1 MEGDPDA
8 AARASG
14 RSSVMSDLPRTAAGS
29 GSLVNAVV
37 EQLGRYAPFDRMERE
52 HLAFMAGRC
61 SLGYYAKGEVILSPD
76 RPPPDRFYVIK
87 QGAVLGEQD
96 VARLEDD
103 AAFWELHP
111 GECFPL
117 GALLAK
123 RPVASVY
130 RAKEDTFCYE
140 LPREDFRR
148 LMHASD
154 PFHDFC
160 SRRLASLLE
169 QSKHIIQAQYAR
181 TTTEQQS
188 MASPLGALLRRQ
200 PVSCGPQTPIG
211 EVLRQM
217 KERSIGSMVVTGE
230 GEVPIGIFTLHDVL
244 DRVALAG
251 LDLATPV
258 RDVMTEQLVRLP
270 PQALAC
276 EAALA
281 MIRNGIRHVLVT
293 RESDGQL
300 RGVVSERDLF
310 SLQKIGLRQVSHEI
324 RAAQDTAGLRQASH
338 DIRQFAINM
347 LAQGVGA
354 EQLMEIISSFNDVL
368 TTRVI
373 ELAAAEVGIAGSAL
387 DGHYCWLAL
396 GSEGRLEQTLASD
409 QDNGLVFSAPPGWTV
424 EQART
429 RLLPFAQ
436 RVNEVL
442 DACGFPLCC
451 GRIMASNADWCLSLE
466 EWQDAF
472 TAWLERPRAADLRRV
487 AIFFDFRPLYGN
499 FDLARPLRDWLRQNV
514 REHREFLHCMVDE
527 SLSNRPPLGIVRD
540 FVVSDDRQH
549 PNTIDLKLNGV
560 RPFVD
565 AARVLGLHGGC
576 SETGTIP
583 RLRTVAPKWGLAE
596 AEVEGWAEA
605 FLFIQMLR
613 LRDQYEKLQAQRAH
627 DNRIDPDTLNELDR
641 RILKE
646 AFRQGRKLQSLLERG
661 FPP

>member
-1 MEGDPDA
+1 
-8 AARASG
+8 
-14 RSSVMSDLPRTAAGS
+14 MSDLSRTAAGGS

-37 EQLGRYAPFDRMERE
+37 QQLGRYAPFDRMARD
-52 HLAFMAGRC
+52 HLAFMAERL

-87 QGAVLGEQD
+87 QGVVLGEQD
-96 VARLEDD
+96 VARVEED

-123 RPVASVY
+123 RSVASVY

-140 LPREDFRR
+140 LAREDFRR

-188 MASPLGALLRRQ
+188 MVSPLGALLRRQ
-200 PVSCGPQTPIG
+200 PVSCGPETPIG

-217 KERSIGSMVVTGE
+217 KERSIGSMVVTGD
-230 GEVPIGIFTLHDVL
+230 GKAPIGIFTLHDVL

-251 LDLATPV
+251 IDLAAPV
-258 RDVMTEQLVRLP
+258 REVMTEQLVRLP

-281 MIRNGIRHVLVT
+281 MIRHGIRHVLVT
-293 RESDGQL
+293 HESDGRL

-310 SLQKIGLRQVSHEI
+310 SLQKIGLRQVGHEI
-324 RAAQDTAGLRQASH
+324 RAAHDTASLRQAGH

-354 EQLMEIISSFNDVL
+354 EQLMEIISSFNDLL

-387 DGHYCWLAL
+387 DAHYCWLAL
-396 GSEGRLEQTLASD
+396 GSEGRLEQTLSSD
-409 QDNGLVFSAPPGWTV
+409 QDNGLVFSPPAGWTV
-424 EQART
+424 EEARA

-436 RVNEVL
+436 RVNEGL
-442 DACGFPLCC
+442 DASGFPLCC
-451 GRIMASNADWCLSLE
+451 GRIMASNAEWCLSLD
-466 EWQDAF
+466 EWQGTFAG
-472 TAWLERPRAADLRRV
+472 WLEGADTAELRRA

-499 FDLARPLRDWLRQNV
+499 CELARTLREWLKQNV
-514 REHREFLHCMVDE
+514 REHREFLHRMVE
-527 SLSNRPPLGIVRD
+527 NALSNRPPLGIVRD
-540 FVVSDDRQH
+540 FVVSDDREH
-549 PNTIDLKLNGV
+549 PNTIDLKLNGAK
-560 RPFVD
+560 PFVD
-565 AARVLGLHGGC
+565 AARVLGLYGGC

-583 RLRTVAPKWGLAE
+583 RLRTVGPKWGLDE
-596 AEVEGWAEA
+596 AEVEGWVEA

-613 LRDQYEKLQAQRAH
+613 LRDQYEKLQVQRAA
-627 DNRIDPDTLNELDR
+627 DNRIEPDGLNDLDR

-661 FPP
+661 FPV